1 MRRSMRRSAPL
12 LLLLLLASACTVGP
26 DYKQP
31 EPQAPA
37 AFAEPQPS
45 DGGVD
50 LAAWWQAFDD
60 PELTHLIEIGL
71 AQAPDLQTAQS
82 RVREAR
88 FEVIEAR
95 SAGLPSVNGSGNGE
109 YIRSQQIGGSDVGK
123 LIDRVTGGQTGGT
136 GTTANAGNVSIPR
149 DIKTFSAGFDASWE
163 LDLFGGVR
171 RSVEAARAQEEAA
184 QWNARDARVQLAA
197 EIASDYL
204 QMRGYQE
211 QARIAAAEADRQAR
225 SLSIL
230 QHTAQVGLVPQG
242 NAIRQRT
249 QLAQAQA
256 QISPLKAQAGAQI
269 HAIGV
274 LIGETPEALIAELN
288 TDMPLPKVPPQVP
301 PGLPVDLIRRRPDV
315 RAAERQL
322 AAATAQIGVAVADLY
337 PKITLTAMPQ
347 LATAWL
353 GGFFLG
359 KTFDLTAQGALS
371 FPIFDFGQRRAAI
384 EVRREEREQAYI
396 QWRQTV
402 LGALRDVEDVLVRIA
417 GERDSNADLR
427 DGVVAA
433 QRSLATVQAQYQ
445 VGLQDYTPVLD
456 GQQQLL
462 QAQNNL
468 AQSDVR
474 LRTDLASLYKALG
487 GGWSAADAPPVRPVI
502 EDAPKR

>member
-1 MRRSMRRSAPL
+1 MRRSAP

-26 DYKQP
+26 TYKAP
-31 EPQAPA
+31 EPPAPA
-37 AFAEPQPS
+37 AFAEPQPT

-50 LAAWWQAFDD
+50 LATWWTTYDD
-60 PELTHLIEIGL
+60 PELTHLIEVGL
-71 AQAPDLQTAQS
+71 AQAPDLQTAES

-88 FEVIEAR
+88 YEVIAAR
-95 SAGLPSVNGSGNGE
+95 SAGLPSVNGTGNAE
-109 YIRSQQIGGSDVGK
+109 YLKFQQIGQKSDIDKLAQQIGGAQAGNA
-123 LIDRVTGGQTGGT
+123 TGGT
-136 GTTANAGNVSIPR
+136 GSSTNLDSIPR
-149 DIKTFSAGFDASWE
+149 DFHTFSAGFDASWE

-171 RSVEAARAQEEAA
+171 RSVEAARAQEQAA
-184 QWNARDARVQLAA
+184 RWTARDARVSLVA

-225 SLSIL
+225 ALSIL

-256 QISPLKAQAGAQI
+256 QIGPLKAQAGAQI

-274 LIGETPEALIAELN
+274 LIGEAPEALIAELN
-288 TDMPLPKVPPQVP
+288 TDVALPKVPPQVP

-322 AAATAQIGVAVADLY
+322 ASATAQIGVAVADLY
-337 PKITLTAMPQ
+337 PKISLTAMPQ

-359 KTFDLTAQGALS
+359 KTFQLTAQGTAS
-371 FPIFDFGQRRAAI
+371 FPIFDFGARRAAI
-384 EVRREEREQAYI
+384 SEREEQREQSYI

-402 LGALRDVEDVLVRIA
+402 LGALRDVEDALVRIA

-427 DGVVAA
+427 GGVAAA
-433 QRSLATVQAQYQ
+433 QRSLATVEAQYQ

-462 QAQNNL
+462 QAQNSL

-487 GGWSAADAPPVRPVI
+487 GGWSEGDAPPMRPAI
-502 EDAPKR
+502 QDAPKKR

>member
-1 MRRSMRRSAPL
+1 MRRSAP

-26 DYKQP
+26 TYKAP
-31 EPQAPA
+31 EPPAPA
-37 AFAEPQPS
+37 AFAEPQPT

-50 LAAWWQAFDD
+50 LATWWKAYDD
-60 PELTHLIEIGL
+60 PELTHLIEVGL
-71 AQAPDLQTAQS
+71 AQAPDLQTAES

-88 FEVIEAR
+88 YEVIAAR
-95 SAGLPSVNGSGNGE
+95 SAGLPSVNGTGNAE
-109 YIRSQQIGGSDVGK
+109 YLKFQQISQKSDIDKLAQQIGGAQAGNA
-123 LIDRVTGGQTGGT
+123 TGGT
-136 GTTANAGNVSIPR
+136 GSSTNLGSIPR
-149 DIKTFSAGFDASWE
+149 DFHTFSAGFDASWE

-171 RSVEAARAQEEAA
+171 RSVEAARAQEQAA
-184 QWNARDARVQLAA
+184 RWTARDARVSLVA

-225 SLSIL
+225 ALSIL

-256 QISPLKAQAGAQI
+256 QIGPLKAQAGAQI

-274 LIGETPEALIAELN
+274 LIGEAPEALIAELN
-288 TDMPLPKVPPQVP
+288 TDLALPKVPPQVP

-322 AAATAQIGVAVADLY
+322 ASATAQIGVAVADLY
-337 PKITLTAMPQ
+337 PKISLTAMPQ

-359 KTFDLTAQGALS
+359 KTFQLTAQGTAS
-371 FPIFDFGQRRAAI
+371 FPIFDFGARRAAI
-384 EVRREEREQAYI
+384 SEREEQREQAYI

-402 LGALRDVEDVLVRIA
+402 LGALRDVEDALVRIA

-427 DGVVAA
+427 GGVAA
-433 QRSLATVQAQYQ
+433 AHRSLATVEAQYQ

-462 QAQNNL
+462 QAQNSL

-487 GGWSAADAPPVRPVI
+487 GGWSEGDAPPMRPAI
-502 EDAPKR
+502 QDAPKKR

>member
-1 MRRSMRRSAPL
+1 MRRSAPL
-12 LLLLLLASACTVGP
+12 LLALLASGCTVGP
-26 DYKQP
+26 NYKAP
-31 EPQAPA
+31 EPPAPA
-37 AFAEPQPS
+37 AFAEPQPT

-50 LAAWWQAFDD
+50 LAAWWQAYDD

-88 FEVIEAR
+88 YEVVAAR
-95 SAGLPSVNGSGNGE
+95 SQGLPSVNGTGNAE
-109 YIRSQQIGGSDVGK
+109 YLKFQQIGSKSDVDK
-123 LIDRVTGGQTGGT
+123 LIQQISPSQTDPTGGT
-136 GTTANAGNVSIPR
+136 GAATQQQGSIPR
-149 DIKTFSAGFDASWE
+149 DFHTFSAGFDASWE

-171 RSVEAARAQEEAA
+171 RSVEAAKAQQEAA
-184 QWNARDARVQLAA
+184 QWNARDARVTLAA

-225 SLSIL
+225 ALSIL
-230 QHTAQVGLVPQG
+230 RHTAQVGLVPQG
-242 NAIRQRT
+242 NAIRQQT

-256 QISPLKAQAGAQI
+256 QIGPLKAQAGVQI

-274 LIGETPEALIAELN
+274 LIGEAPEALIAELN
-288 TDMPLPKVPPQVP
+288 TDVPLPKVPPQVP
-301 PGLPVDLIRRRPDV
+301 PGLPIDLIRRRPDV

-322 AAATAQIGVAVADLY
+322 AGATAQIGVAVANLY
-337 PKITLTAMPQ
+337 PKISLTAMPQ

-359 KTFDLTAQGALS
+359 KTFQLTAQGQAS
-371 FPIFDFGQRRAAI
+371 FPIFDFGGRRAAI
-384 EVRREEREQAYI
+384 SEREEQREQAYI

-402 LGALRDVEDVLVRIA
+402 LGALRDVEDALVRIA
-417 GERDSNADLR
+417 GERDSNDDLR
-427 DGVVAA
+427 GGVTAA

-487 GGWSAADAPPVRPVI
+487 GGWSEGDAPPVRPVI
-502 EDAPKR
+502 EDAPKKR